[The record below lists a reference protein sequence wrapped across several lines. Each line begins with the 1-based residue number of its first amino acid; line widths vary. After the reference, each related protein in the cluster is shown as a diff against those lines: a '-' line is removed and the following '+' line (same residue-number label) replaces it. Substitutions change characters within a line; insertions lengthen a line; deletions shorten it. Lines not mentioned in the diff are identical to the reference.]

1 MLETAEMSRLT
12 VAAPVGKL
20 EEVIRACSNLECIH
34 IEEYSRF
41 EDGIGVGA
49 SIKSENAEIVS
60 RLLTKTR
67 SLQSEVNAHS
77 KLSEKISRQKINSSL
92 EEFEVKV
99 DQALEYIDL
108 IRDSESEI
116 GTLNEQLKALM

>member
-77 KLSEKISRQKINSSL
+77 KLSEKISREKINSSL

-108 IRDSESEI
+108 IRDSESVSYTHL
-116 GTLNEQLKALM
+116 TLPTN

>member
-67 SLQSEVNAHS
+67 SLQSEVNAYS

-116 GTLNEQLKALM
+116 GTLNEQLKA